1 MVIQLSNPTEYT
13 STGVASR
20 GSLDEEGMAYWSR
33 IGAYQR
39 IRTIVLRDVWLIDS
53 DHREDEG
60 EGASEAGSGEG
71 TPDAAPT
78 AEQNG

>member
-1 MVIQLSNPTEYT
+1 
-13 STGVASR
+13 
-20 GSLDEEGMAYWSR
+20 MAYWSR
-33 IGAYQR
+33 IGGYQR
-39 IRTIVLRDVWLIDS
+39 IRTIILRDVWLIDN

-60 EGASEAGSGEG
+60 EDASEVGSGEG